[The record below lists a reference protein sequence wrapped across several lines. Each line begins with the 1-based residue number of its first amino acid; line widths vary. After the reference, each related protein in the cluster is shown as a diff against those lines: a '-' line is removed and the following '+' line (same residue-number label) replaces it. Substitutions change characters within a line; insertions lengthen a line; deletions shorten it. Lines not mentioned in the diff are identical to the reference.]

1 MIGGDAETLSALE
14 VGVLCNNAKLGA
26 VGRWAGK
33 YLDESINSFCDHLC
47 REPMGSPTELALLQA
62 VHKLEMLSDFAGPYT
77 RLSETPFQ
85 HTTKIMS
92 VECRR
97 NDGKVKES
105 AFDLFLQEW
114 LKGFRQVA

>member
-1 MIGGDAETLSALE
+1 
-14 VGVLCNNAKLGA
+14 
-26 VGRWAGK
+26 
-33 YLDESINSFCDHLC
+33 
-47 REPMGSPTELALLQA
+47 MGSPTELALLQA

-97 NDGKVKES
+97 NDGKVSLYRATHANGKNIP
-105 AFDLFLQEW
+105 LI
-114 LKGFRQVA
+114 

>member
-1 MIGGDAETLSALE
+1 
-14 VGVLCNNAKLGA
+14 
-26 VGRWAGK
+26 
-33 YLDESINSFCDHLC
+33 
-47 REPMGSPTELALLQA
+47 MGSPTELALLQA

-105 AFDLFLQEW
+105 SLFST
-114 LKGFRQVA
+114 GFG

>member
-1 MIGGDAETLSALE
+1 
-14 VGVLCNNAKLGA
+14 
-26 VGRWAGK
+26 
-33 YLDESINSFCDHLC
+33 
-47 REPMGSPTELALLQA
+47 MGSPTELALLQA

-97 NDGKVKES
+97 NDGKVKKS
-105 AFDLFLQEW
+105 SFDLVFYRGR
-114 LKGFRQVA
+114 LKGFG

>member
-1 MIGGDAETLSALE
+1 
-14 VGVLCNNAKLGA
+14 
-26 VGRWAGK
+26 
-33 YLDESINSFCDHLC
+33 
-47 REPMGSPTELALLQA
+47 MGSPTELALLQA

-97 NDGKVKES
+97 NDGKVS
-105 AFDLFLQEW
+105 LYRVTHANPLI
-114 LKGFRQVA
+114 